1 MDGWLDG
8 WMGGW
13 LDKTK
18 VILNSTQFK
27 LNVKLKSELSWGIS
41 NLGTFKGSLIH
52 HHEGAAQTNQLP
64 H

>member
-1 MDGWLDG
+1 MDGWLEG

-27 LNVKLKSELSWGIS
+27 F
-41 NLGTFKGSLIH
+41 NLVEVGVEFGK
-52 HHEGAAQTNQLP
+52 TNES
-64 H
+64 